1 VGESRCPACG
11 SANWAGRKF
20 CAECGGP
27 LATITQACTRCGAAN
42 GPEERFCGACGASL
56 DVTAGGG
63 APRVSTPD
71 HLAEKI
77 RRDRPTLEGERK
89 QVTVLFA
96 DVKGSMDLAAGLD
109 PEEWAGIMRR
119 FFQALSDGV
128 HRFEGTVDKFTGDG
142 IMALFGAPVAHEDH
156 ARRACSAA
164 LHLTETVA
172 AYADELRRTKGL
184 SFSARLGLNSGEVV
198 VGGIGDDLAM
208 DYTALGHTVGLAQRM
223 ESLAEPGKA
232 YLTEHTARLVSRW
245 FRLQDLGRIEIK
257 GAPAPLGVFVLEGHR
272 LRVGQ
277 VVGPGGIS
285 PFVGRSA
292 EMAQLGGALARAEVG
307 DAQVVGVVGDAG
319 LGKTRLCDEFA
330 GVCARRG
337 ITVRRTAGLS
347 HARTVPLLPVLTLL
361 RDYFGITEAD
371 APRSAREKVA
381 GRLLLL
387 DPAFADSLPLLF
399 DLLEVPDPDRPAPR
413 LSPELRLSRI
423 FEVLKQLTRH
433 RSAQETLVLL
443 WEDLH
448 WLDTQSHGFLDRLI
462 RLYPGTRTLVVAN
475 FRPEFHPPWVDE
487 PWYRSLPLAPL
498 PVEAVR
504 QLLAELLGPD
514 ASLATLADHVVERT
528 GGNPFFVEEVVRSL
542 IEEGI
547 LDGEPRRYHLT
558 RPLAELRVPP
568 TVQATLA
575 ARIDRL
581 APRDKQVLQ
590 TAAVVGRAFAEP
602 VVALVASRPDDG
614 EDVALALRA
623 LCAGEFLQK
632 EDRGPVAEYRFWHPL
647 TQEVAYGSLLTERR
661 AALHRAV
668 ARALVDLEHDRLDEL
683 APLIASHYDRGGEA
697 FEAARWHARS
707 ATRTVRS
714 DVDEAMRLWR
724 HSVALLEQLPETEEV
739 LSLAVT
745 ALTRL
750 IQFGNRTGLPRT
762 ETEALVQRGR
772 ELAGRLPNV
781 APLTGVIQFQG
792 TMNFRFGDI
801 IGARDRYLEAAE
813 LADSTD
819 DIPLQACASMSPPVM
834 YAYVCCLPEALRMAE
849 RVIDL
854 CAGDVECGTGY
865 AGYSPLISAR
875 RSRGELL
882 GLMGRL
888 PEALDELD
896 HAEALARRRVEAEG
910 TAWALLSFARLA
922 FFLGEPRDSVT
933 RAEEAV
939 RLVEESGN
947 KMFQVMATQS
957 LSLAGVV
964 AGQFKRSAAAANR
977 GLEMVQSGWGAY
989 DKSSLLSHL
998 ARAELGLES
1007 ADAAR
1012 RAADEA
1018 VSVAVEQQALPLQ
1031 VQAYLTRAHV
1041 RRRTGG
1047 KPEAVLDDVSAGL
1060 AAVERSGARAYEP
1073 LLLEERGLA
1082 VGDRK
1087 ELRRAQALC
1096 ATFGAGGHVRRLEVL
1111 TV

>member
-1 VGESRCPACG
+1 LDV
-11 SANWAGRKF
+11 
-20 CAECGGP
+20 
-27 LATITQACTRCGAAN
+27 ATIGVPPVA
-42 GPEERFCGACGASL
+42 
-56 DVTAGGG
+56 
-63 APRVSTPD
+63 TPD

-77 RRDRPTLEGERK
+77 RRDRPALEGERK
-89 QVTVLFA
+89 QVTILFA

-109 PEEWAGIMRR
+109 PEEWAGIMQR

-128 HRFEGTVDKFTGDG
+128 HHFEGTVDKFTGDG

-164 LHLTETVA
+164 LELAETVS
-172 AYADELRRTKGL
+172 AYADELRRTRGL
-184 SFSARLGLNSGEVV
+184 SFSARFGLNSGEVV

-232 YLTEHTARLVSRW
+232 YLTEHTARLVSPW

-257 GAPAPLGVFVLEGHR
+257 GAPAPLGVFVLEGRR
-272 LRVGQ
+272 LRVGR

-292 EMAQLGGALARAEVG
+292 EMAVLEAALDRAEAG

-319 LGKTRLCDEFA
+319 LGKSRLCEEFTA
-330 GVCARRG
+330 SCTRRG

-371 APRSAREKVA
+371 APRAAREKVA

-399 DLLEVPDPDRPAPR
+399 DLLEVPDPERPAPQ
-413 LSPELRLSRI
+413 LNPELRMRRI
-423 FEVLKQLTRH
+423 FEVLAELTRH
-433 RSAQETLVLL
+433 RSAHETLVVL

-448 WLDTQSHGFLDRLI
+448 WLDPQSHGFLDRLV

-475 FRPEFHPPWVDE
+475 FRPDFHPPWIDD

-498 PVEAVR
+498 PVGAVR

-514 ASLATLADHVVERT
+514 DSLATLADHVVERT
-528 GGNPFFVEEVVRSL
+528 GGNPFFVEEVIRSL
-542 IEEGI
+542 IEEGT
-547 LDGEPRRYHLT
+547 LEGEPRRYHLT
-558 RPLAELRVPP
+558 HPLAKLRVPA

-602 VVALVASRPDDG
+602 VLARVASRPDDG
-614 EDVALALRA
+614 EEVPLALRA

-661 AALHRAV
+661 AALHGAV
-668 ARALVDLEHDRLDEL
+668 ARALVELEQDRLDEL
-683 APLIASHYDRGGEA
+683 AALIASHYERGGEA
-697 FEAARWHARS
+697 FEAARWHAR
-707 ATRTVRS
+707 AAARTVRS
-714 DVDEAMRLWR
+714 DVDEAMRSWR
-724 HSVALLEQLPETEEV
+724 HVVSLLEQLPETREV

-750 IQFGNRTGLPRT
+750 VQFGNRTGLPLA
-762 ETEALVQRGR
+762 ETEAMVEQGR
-772 ELAGRLPNV
+772 KLAGGLGSV
-781 APLTGVIQFQG
+781 APLTTLIQFHG
-792 TMNFRFGDI
+792 TLNFRFGDI
-801 IGARDRYLEAAE
+801 KGSLDRYLEASR
-813 LADSTD
+813 LADGTD
-819 DIPLQACASMSPPVM
+819 DVGLQACASMSPPVM

-849 RVIDL
+849 RVVAL
-854 CAGDVECGTGY
+854 CAGDIECGTGY

-875 RSRGELL
+875 RSRAELL

-888 PEALDELD
+888 PEAFDELD
-896 HAEALARRRVEAEG
+896 QVEALARRRSEAEG

-922 FFLGEPRDSVT
+922 FFVGEPRDAVR

-939 RLVEESGN
+939 RLLEESGN
-947 KMFQVMATQS
+947 KLFQVMATQS
-957 LSLAGVV
+957 LALAEVV
-964 AGQFKRSAAAANR
+964 ADHPELAAAAANR
-977 GLEMVQSGWGAY
+977 GLEMVRSGWGAY
-989 DKSSLLSHL
+989 DESSLLSHL
-998 ARAELGLES
+998 ARAELALGN

-1012 RAADEA
+1012 QAADRA

-1031 VQAYLTRAHV
+1031 IQAHLTRAHV
-1041 RRRTGG
+1041 GRLTGQ
-1047 KPEAVLDDVSAGL
+1047 KQDAVLDDIISGL
-1060 AAVERSGARAYEP
+1060 TGVERTAARAYEP
-1073 LLLEERGLA
+1073 FLIEERALA
-1082 VGDRK
+1082 VSDRS
-1087 ELRRAQALC
+1087 ELRRARTLFAAFA
-1096 ATFGAGGHVRRLEVL
+1096 ATGHVRRLDARVQGDG
-1111 TV
+1111 